1 MSRPIRK
8 RATAKKR
15 TRSAHPN
22 DLAESLAWVARKREM
37 IVFRKG
43 RQPVA
48 ALVPI
53 RDIEI
58 IERIE
63 EEIDLR
69 EARKALK
76 ERGSV
81 PWEKVK
87 RDLGL

>member
-1 MSRPIRK
+1 MSRPIPK
-8 RATAKKR
+8 R
-15 TRSAHPN
+15 
-22 DLAESLAWVARKREM
+22 
-37 IVFRKG
+37 
-43 RQPVA
+43 
-48 ALVPI
+48 
-53 RDIEI
+53 
-58 IERIE
+58 ERIE